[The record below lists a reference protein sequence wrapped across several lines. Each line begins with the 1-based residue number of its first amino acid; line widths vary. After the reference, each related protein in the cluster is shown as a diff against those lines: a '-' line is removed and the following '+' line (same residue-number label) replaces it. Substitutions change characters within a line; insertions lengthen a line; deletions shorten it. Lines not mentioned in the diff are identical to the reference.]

1 MATVPAARPR
11 MVPQRD
17 LARVARLQWW
27 DPSLM
32 DIKEVELPSK
42 ATKSVLRQWVSP
54 STENKN
60 TTFGREPKEKE
71 FNRKKTQGPL

>member
-1 MATVPAARPR
+1 VGKPPNVQYYGTLV
-11 MVPQRD
+11 
-17 LARVARLQWW
+17 LRVFLWT
-27 DPSLM
+27 S